1 MPEDGERLEAVAAGA
16 AGASLSAASILPI
29 RGDGLVF
36 ERGGRRIL
44 DGIDIEI
51 GGGGTLALIGPN
63 GAGKSLLARVLAGLV
78 APTAGRLTWAGRAPE
93 RRRAPRIGF
102 VFQRPVLLRRSAL
115 ANVEYALAV
124 AGVARPARRERAL
137 AALERARLAHLAHVP
152 ARVLSGGEQQLL
164 AIARALATGPEILIL
179 DEPTSNLDPAAT
191 AAIESLV
198 GAVCREGVRVLL
210 ITHDLG
216 QVRRLADE
224 VAFLHRGRII
234 ERMPAPRFLA
244 QPSSAEAQAFMRG
257 EIVL

>member
-1 MPEDGERLEAVAAGA
+1 MPEPGARLDTDTKRTSAV
-16 AGASLSAASILPI
+16 LPV

-44 DGIDIEI
+44 DGIDIDI
-51 GGGGTLALIGPN
+51 AGTGTLVLIGPN
-63 GAGKSLLARVLAGLV
+63 GSGKSLLVRVLAGLV
-78 APTAGRLTWAGRAPE
+78 APTAGRVAWAGSPPD

-124 AGVARPARRERAL
+124 AGVARGERSRRAEAAL
-137 AALERARLAHLAHVP
+137 ARARLTHLTHAP

-164 AIARALATGPEILIL
+164 SIARALATGPEILIL

-191 AAIESLV
+191 TAIERLIGEV
-198 GAVCREGVRVLL
+198 RAEGTRVLL

-216 QVRRLADE
+216 QLRRLADE
-224 VAFLHRGRII
+224 VAFLHHGRIV
-234 ERMPAPRFLA
+234 ERTGSAAFLA
-244 QPSSAEAQAFMRG
+244 APQSAAAQAFVRG